1 MEAAAVLKKTDLG
14 LKSPPSIVVILF
26 ATDREL
32 GMPGRAVATSD
43 LSSWEA
49 VTVPTWCHPQNWPHD
64 GVGMSSALIDL
75 IVTGFTATGVD
86 VYDESG
92 LTRVVEISFSRPS
105 SEGETPKKLT
115 PPMYG
120 MLLEGVFDNLVV
132 TSMIKNGVRIDTIEA
147 VERSEPGRPV
157 QVLRIQPDA
166 PDLYR
171 LDPSTPR
178 PLLKDHVNSS
188 L

>member
-14 LKSPPSIVVILF
+14 LKSPPSIVVIRI
-26 ATDREL
+26 ATDRDL
-32 GMPGRAVATSD
+32 GIAAVATSD

-49 VTVPTWCHPQNWPHD
+49 VTVPTWCHPKNWPHD
-64 GVGMSSALIDL
+64 GVGLSSALIDL
-75 IVTGFTATGVD
+75 IITGFAATGVD

-92 LTRVVEISFSRPS
+92 LMRVVEISFSRPS

-120 MLLEGVFDNLVV
+120 MLLEGVFDGLVV

-147 VERSEPGRPV
+147 VERSEPSRPV

-171 LDPSTPR
+171 LDAV
-178 PLLKDHVNSS
+178 DHT
-188 L
+188 